1 MKLYKFPQQA
11 KVDRLIPKNK
21 FYEQGKANTKIEQLF
36 VNQVEN
42 IRWAYKLASS
52 TIHLQDQE
60 DLKEIQIFRVKSRV
74 EDLDVSI
81 LSFIDKLI
89 LTPIIF
95 EVVYQDKVK
104 VVATYKRLNQADKTK
119 AVIGQYYASEWLE
132 DHDRIELPLYLKL
145 ADLYEHFIAQILPIA
160 LSEDSG
166 DDDESVSIELKLQRA
181 QQLESLQK
189 QLDKLKSKLRT
200 EKQFNRK
207 VELNNQIRLLGA
219 QLDKLRNNNMLSLYT
234 TKIDNS
240 LK

>member
-11 KVDRLIPKNK
+11 KVNQLIPKNK

-36 VNQVEN
+36 VDQVEN

-74 EDLDVSI
+74 KDLDVSI
-81 LSFIDKLI
+81 LAFIDKLI

-95 EVVYQDKVK
+95 EVIYQDKVK
-104 VVATYKRLNQADKTK
+104 VVASYKRLSQVDKTK

-132 DHDRIELPLYLKL
+132 DHDRIELPIYLKL

-160 LSEDSG
+160 SNKDLEN
-166 DDDESVSIELKLQRA
+166 DDESVSIELQLQKA

-189 QLDKLKSKLRT
+189 QFDELQSKLRN
-200 EKQFNRK
+200 ERQFNRR
-207 VELNNQIRLLGA
+207 VELNKQLQNLQLQINR
-219 QLDKLRNNNMLSLYT
+219 
-234 TKIDNS
+234 IH
-240 LK
+240 

>member
-21 FYEQGKANTKIEQLF
+21 FYEQGKANSKIEQLF

-119 AVIGQYYASEWLE
+119 AVIGQYYASGWLE
-132 DHDRIELPLYLKL
+132 DVDRVELPLYLKL
-145 ADLYEHFIAQILPIA
+145 ADLYEHFIAQILPITS
-160 LSEDSG
+160 SEDSG
-166 DDDESVSIELKLQRA
+166 NDDESVSIELQLQRA

-200 EKQFNRK
+200 EKQFNRR
-207 VELNNQIRLLGA
+207 VELNKQLQNLQLQISR
-219 QLDKLRNNNMLSLYT
+219 
-234 TKIDNS
+234 IH
-240 LK
+240 

>member
-21 FYEQGKANTKIEQLF
+21 FYEQGRANSKIEQLF

-95 EVVYQDKVK
+95 EIVYQDKVK

-119 AVIGQYYASEWLE
+119 AVIGQYYASGWLE
-132 DHDRIELPLYLKL
+132 DADRVELPLYLKL

-160 LSEDSG
+160 LSKDQENDN
-166 DDDESVSIELKLQRA
+166 ESVSIELQLQKS

-189 QLDKLKSKLRT
+189 QLDKLKSKLRN
-200 EKQFNRK
+200 ERQFNRK
-207 VELNNQIRLLGA
+207 VELNKKVSELESQLA
-219 QLDKLRNNNMLSLYT
+219 QVRRG
-234 TKIDNS
+234 
-240 LK
+240 

>member
-1 MKLYKFPQQA
+1 MKLYKFPPQA

-21 FYEQGKANTKIEQLF
+21 FYEQGKANSKIEQLF

-145 ADLYEHFIAQILPIA
+145 ADLYEHFIAQILPITS
-160 LSEDSG
+160 SEDSG
-166 DDDESVSIELKLQRA
+166 NDDELVSIELKLQRA

-189 QLDKLKSKLRT
+189 QLDKLKSKLRN
-200 EKQFNRK
+200 ERQFNRK
-207 VELNNQIRLLGA
+207 VELNKKVSELESQLA
-219 QLDKLRNNNMLSLYT
+219 QVRRG
-234 TKIDNS
+234 
-240 LK
+240 

>member
-145 ADLYEHFIAQILPIA
+145 ADLYEHFIAQILPITS
-160 LSEDSG
+160 SEDSG
-166 DDDESVSIELKLQRA
+166 DDDESVSIELKLQKA

-189 QLDKLKSKLRT
+189 QLDKLKSKLRN
-200 EKQFNRK
+200 EKQFNRR
-207 VELNNQIRLLGA
+207 VELNKQLQNLQLQINR
-219 QLDKLRNNNMLSLYT
+219 
-234 TKIDNS
+234 IH
-240 LK
+240 

>member
-119 AVIGQYYASEWLE
+119 AVIGQYYASDWLE
-132 DHDRIELPLYLKL
+132 DADRVELPLYLKL
-145 ADLYEHFIAQILPIA
+145 ADLYEHFIAQILPITS
-160 LSEDSG
+160 SEDSG
-166 DDDESVSIELKLQRA
+166 DDDESVSIELKLQKA

-189 QLDKLKSKLRT
+189 QLDKLKSKLRN
-200 EKQFNRK
+200 ERQFNRK
-207 VELNNQIRLLGA
+207 VELNKKVSELESQLA
-219 QLDKLRNNNMLSLYT
+219 QVRRG
-234 TKIDNS
+234 
-240 LK
+240 

>member
-1 MKLYKFPQQA
+1 MKLYQFPQQA
-11 KVDRLIPKNK
+11 KVNQLIPKNK

-36 VNQVEN
+36 VDQVEN

-81 LSFIDKLI
+81 LAFIDKLI

-95 EVVYQDKVK
+95 EVVYQEKVK
-104 VVATYKRLNQADKTK
+104 IVASYKRLSQADKTK

-132 DHDRIELPLYLKL
+132 DHNRVELPLYLKL

-160 LSEDSG
+160 SSKDLENDE
-166 DDDESVSIELKLQRA
+166 ESVSIELQLQKA

-189 QLDKLKSKLRT
+189 QLAQLQSKLRN
-200 EKQFNRK
+200 ERQFNRR
-207 VELNNQIRLLGA
+207 VELNKQLQNLQLQINL
-219 QLDKLRNNNMLSLYT
+219 
-234 TKIDNS
+234 IH
-240 LK
+240 

>member
-1 MKLYKFPQQA
+1 MKIYKFPQQA

-21 FYEQGKANTKIEQLF
+21 LFQQGKANSKVEQLF
-36 VNQVEN
+36 VDQVEN

-219 QLDKLRNNNMLSLYT
+219 QLDKLRNNNML
-234 TKIDNS
+234 
-240 LK
+240 

>member
-1 MKLYKFPQQA
+1 MKLYKFPPQA

-21 FYEQGKANTKIEQLF
+21 FYEQGKANTKLEQLF
-36 VNQVEN
+36 VDQVEN

-119 AVIGQYYASEWLE
+119 AVIGQYYASDWLE
-132 DHDRIELPLYLKL
+132 DADHVELPFYLKL
-145 ADLYEHFIAQILPIA
+145 ADLYEHFIAQLLPIP
-160 LSEDSG
+160 SSKEQEN
-166 DDDESVSIELKLQRA
+166 DDESVSIELKLQKA
-181 QQLESLQK
+181 QQLESLLK
-189 QLDKLKSKLRT
+189 QFDHLKSKLRK
-200 EKQFNRK
+200 EKQFNRR
-207 VELNNQIRLLGA
+207 VELNK
-219 QLDKLRNNNMLSLYT
+219 QLQDLQLQ
-234 TKIDNS
+234 IDNIHEW
-240 LK
+240 LT

>member
-36 VNQVEN
+36 VDQVEN

-119 AVIGQYYASEWLE
+119 AVLGQYYASDWLE
-132 DHDRIELPLYLKL
+132 DADRVELPLYLKL
-145 ADLYEHFIAQILPIA
+145 ADLYEHFIEQLLPLA
-160 LSEDSG
+160 VSG
-166 DDDESVSIELKLQRA
+166 EQHQDRESISLEIKLQKA

-207 VELNNQIRLLGA
+207 VELNKHIHALESDLN
-219 QLDKLRNNNMLSLYT
+219 KLVN
-234 TKIDNS
+234 
-240 LK
+240 

>member
-11 KVDRLIPKNK
+11 KVNQLIPKNK

-36 VNQVEN
+36 VDQVEN

-74 EDLDVSI
+74 EDLDVSV

-104 VVATYKRLNQADKTK
+104 VVASYKRLSQVDKTK

-132 DHDRIELPLYLKL
+132 DHDRIDLPIYLKL
-145 ADLYEHFIAQILPIA
+145 ADLYEHFIAQILPTA
-160 LSEDSG
+160 SNKDLEN
-166 DDDESVSIELKLQRA
+166 DDESVSIELQLQKA

-189 QLDKLKSKLRT
+189 QLDKLKSKLRN
-200 EKQFNRK
+200 EKQFNRR
-207 VELNNQIRLLGA
+207 VELNKQLQNLQLQINR
-219 QLDKLRNNNMLSLYT
+219 
-234 TKIDNS
+234 IH
-240 LK
+240 

>member
-21 FYEQGKANTKIEQLF
+21 FYEQGKANSKIEQLF
-36 VNQVEN
+36 VDQVEN

-132 DHDRIELPLYLKL
+132 DHDRIELPIYLKL

-160 LSEDSG
+160 LSKDQENDN
-166 DDDESVSIELKLQRA
+166 ESVSIELQLQKS

-189 QLDKLKSKLRT
+189 QLNQLQSKLRN
-200 EKQFNRK
+200 ERQFNRR
-207 VELNNQIRLLGA
+207 VELNKQLQNLQLQINR
-219 QLDKLRNNNMLSLYT
+219 
-234 TKIDNS
+234 IH
-240 LK
+240 

>member
-1 MKLYKFPQQA
+1 MKLYKFPPQA

-36 VNQVEN
+36 VDQVEN

-145 ADLYEHFIAQILPIA
+145 ADLYEHFIAQILPITS
-160 LSEDSG
+160 SEDSG
-166 DDDESVSIELKLQRA
+166 DDDESVSIELKLQKA

-207 VELNNQIRLLGA
+207 VELNKHIHALESDLN
-219 QLDKLRNNNMLSLYT
+219 KLVN
-234 TKIDNS
+234 
-240 LK
+240 

>member
-21 FYEQGKANTKIEQLF
+21 FYEQGKANSKIEQLF

-74 EDLDVSI
+74 KDLDVSI

-119 AVIGQYYASEWLE
+119 AVVGQYYASDWLE
-132 DHDRIELPLYLKL
+132 DADRVDLPLYLKL
-145 ADLYEHFIAQILPIA
+145 ADLYEHFIAQILPITS
-160 LSEDSG
+160 SEDSG
-166 DDDESVSIELKLQRA
+166 DDDESVSIELKLQKA

-189 QLDKLKSKLRT
+189 QLDKLKSKLRN
-200 EKQFNRK
+200 EKQFNRR
-207 VELNNQIRLLGA
+207 VELNKQLQNLQLQINR
-219 QLDKLRNNNMLSLYT
+219 
-234 TKIDNS
+234 IH
-240 LK
+240 

>member
-1 MKLYKFPQQA
+1 MKIYKFPQQA

-21 FYEQGKANTKIEQLF
+21 FYEQGKANSKVEQLF
-36 VNQVEN
+36 VDQVEN

-132 DHDRIELPLYLKL
+132 DADRVELPLYLKL
-145 ADLYEHFIAQILPIA
+145 ADLYEHFIAQILPITS
-160 LSEDSG
+160 SEDSG

-189 QLDKLKSKLRT
+189 QLDKLKSKLRN
-200 EKQFNRK
+200 ERQFNRK
-207 VELNNQIRLLGA
+207 VELNKKVSELESQLA
-219 QLDKLRNNNMLSLYT
+219 QVRKG
-234 TKIDNS
+234 
-240 LK
+240 

>member
-1 MKLYKFPQQA
+1 MKLYKFPPQA

-21 FYEQGKANTKIEQLF
+21 FYEQGKANTKLEQLF
-36 VNQVEN
+36 VDQVEN

-104 VVATYKRLNQADKTK
+104 VIATYKRLNQADKTK

-132 DHDRIELPLYLKL
+132 DHDRVELPLYLKL
-145 ADLYEHFIAQILPIA
+145 ADLYEHFIAQILPITS
-160 LSEDSG
+160 SEDSG
-166 DDDESVSIELKLQRA
+166 DDDESVSIELKLQKA

-207 VELNNQIRLLGA
+207 VELNKHIHALESDLN
-219 QLDKLRNNNMLSLYT
+219 KLVN
-234 TKIDNS
+234 
-240 LK
+240 

>member
-36 VNQVEN
+36 VDQVEN

-145 ADLYEHFIAQILPIA
+145 ADLYEHFIAQILPITS
-160 LSEDSG
+160 SEDSG
-166 DDDESVSIELKLQRA
+166 NDDELVSIELKLQRA

-207 VELNNQIRLLGA
+207 VELNKHIHALESDLN
-219 QLDKLRNNNMLSLYT
+219 KLVN
-234 TKIDNS
+234 
-240 LK
+240 

>member
-104 VVATYKRLNQADKTK
+104 VVASYKRLNQANKTK

-145 ADLYEHFIAQILPIA
+145 ADLYEHFIAQILPITS
-160 LSEDSG
+160 SEDSG
-166 DDDESVSIELKLQRA
+166 NDDELVSIELKLQRA

-207 VELNNQIRLLGA
+207 VEFNKHIHALESDLN
-219 QLDKLRNNNMLSLYT
+219 KLVN
-234 TKIDNS
+234 
-240 LK
+240 

>member
-132 DHDRIELPLYLKL
+132 DHDRIELPIYLKL
-145 ADLYEHFIAQILPIA
+145 ADLYEYFIAQILPITS
-160 LSEDSG
+160 SEDSG
-166 DDDESVSIELKLQRA
+166 DDDESVSIELKLQKA

-207 VELNNQIRLLGA
+207 VELNKHIHALESDLN
-219 QLDKLRNNNMLSLYT
+219 KLVN
-234 TKIDNS
+234 
-240 LK
+240 

>member
-1 MKLYKFPQQA
+1 M
-11 KVDRLIPKNK
+11 DRLIPKNK

-119 AVIGQYYASEWLE
+119 AVIGQYYASGWLE
-132 DHDRIELPLYLKL
+132 DVDRVELPLYLKL
-145 ADLYEHFIAQILPIA
+145 ADLYEHFIAQILPITS
-160 LSEDSG
+160 SEDSG
-166 DDDESVSIELKLQRA
+166 DDDESVSIELQLQRA

-207 VELNNQIRLLGA
+207 VEFNKHIHALESDLN
-219 QLDKLRNNNMLSLYT
+219 KLVN
-234 TKIDNS
+234 
-240 LK
+240 

>member
-1 MKLYKFPQQA
+1 MKIYKFPQQA

-36 VNQVEN
+36 VDQVEN

-132 DHDRIELPLYLKL
+132 DHDRVELPLYLKL

-160 LSEDSG
+160 LSKDQENDN
-166 DDDESVSIELKLQRA
+166 ESVSIELQLQKS

-189 QLDKLKSKLRT
+189 QLNQLKSKLRN
-200 EKQFNRK
+200 EKQFNRR
-207 VELNNQIRLLGA
+207 VELNKQLQNLQLQINR
-219 QLDKLRNNNMLSLYT
+219 
-234 TKIDNS
+234 IH
-240 LK
+240 

>member
-36 VNQVEN
+36 VDQVEN

-119 AVIGQYYASEWLE
+119 AVIDQYYASEWLE

-145 ADLYEHFIAQILPIA
+145 ADLYEHFIAQILPITS
-160 LSEDSG
+160 SEDSG
-166 DDDESVSIELKLQRA
+166 NDDESVSIELKLQRA

-207 VELNNQIRLLGA
+207 VELNKKVSELESQLA
-219 QLDKLRNNNMLSLYT
+219 QARRG
-234 TKIDNS
+234 
-240 LK
+240 

>member
-104 VVATYKRLNQADKTK
+104 VIATYKRLNQADKTK
-119 AVIGQYYASEWLE
+119 AVIGQYYTSDWLE
-132 DHDRIELPLYLKL
+132 LNDRIELPLYLKL
-145 ADLYEHFIAQILPIA
+145 ADLYEHFIEQLLPLA
-160 LSEDSG
+160 VSG
-166 DDDESVSIELKLQRA
+166 EQHQDRESISLEIKLQKA
-181 QQLESLQK
+181 QQLEGLLK
-189 QLDKLKSKLRT
+189 QFDQLKAKLRN
-200 EKQFNRK
+200 EKQFNRR
-207 VELNNQIRLLGA
+207 VELNKQLQDLQLQINRIHEWL
-219 QLDKLRNNNMLSLYT
+219 T
-234 TKIDNS
+234 
-240 LK
+240 

>member
-1 MKLYKFPQQA
+1 MKLYKFPPQA

-160 LSEDSG
+160 LSKDQENDN
-166 DDDESVSIELKLQRA
+166 ESFSIELQLQKS

-189 QLDKLKSKLRT
+189 QLAKLKSKLRT

-207 VELNNQIRLLGA
+207 VEFNKHIHALESDLN
-219 QLDKLRNNNMLSLYT
+219 KLVN
-234 TKIDNS
+234 
-240 LK
+240 

>member
-21 FYEQGKANTKIEQLF
+21 FYEQGKANIKIEQLF

-160 LSEDSG
+160 SSKDQEN
-166 DDDESVSIELKLQRA
+166 DDESVSIELQLQKA

-219 QLDKLRNNNMLSLYT
+219 QLDKLRNNNML
-234 TKIDNS
+234 
-240 LK
+240 

>member
-21 FYEQGKANTKIEQLF
+21 FYEQGKANSKIEQLF

-95 EVVYQDKVK
+95 EIVYQDKVK

-119 AVIGQYYASEWLE
+119 AVIGQYYASGWLE
-132 DHDRIELPLYLKL
+132 DADRVELPLYLKL
-145 ADLYEHFIAQILPIA
+145 ADLYEHFIAQLLPIT
-160 LSEDSG
+160 LREDQG
-166 DDDESVSIELKLQRA
+166 NHDESVSIELQLQKA

-189 QLDKLKSKLRT
+189 QFDQLQSKLRN
-200 EKQFNRK
+200 ERQFNRR
-207 VELNNQIRLLGA
+207 VELNKQLQNLQLQINR
-219 QLDKLRNNNMLSLYT
+219 
-234 TKIDNS
+234 IH
-240 LK
+240 

>member
-104 VVATYKRLNQADKTK
+104 VIATYKRLNQADKTK
-119 AVIGQYYASEWLE
+119 AVLDQYYASEWLE
-132 DHDRIELPLYLKL
+132 DHDRVELPLYLKL
-145 ADLYEHFIAQILPIA
+145 ADLYEHFIAQILPITS
-160 LSEDSG
+160 SEDSAN
-166 DDDESVSIELKLQRA
+166 DDESVSIELQLQKA

-189 QLDKLKSKLRT
+189 QLDKLKSKLRN
-200 EKQFNRK
+200 EKQFNRR
-207 VELNNQIRLLGA
+207 VELNKQLQNLQLQINR
-219 QLDKLRNNNMLSLYT
+219 
-234 TKIDNS
+234 IH
-240 LK
+240 

>member
-1 MKLYKFPQQA
+1 MKLYKFPPQA

-36 VNQVEN
+36 VDQVEN

-132 DHDRIELPLYLKL
+132 DHDRVELPLYLKL

-160 LSEDSG
+160 LSKDQENDN
-166 DDDESVSIELKLQRA
+166 ESFSIELQLQKS

-219 QLDKLRNNNMLSLYT
+219 QLDKLRNNNVL
-234 TKIDNS
+234 
-240 LK
+240 

>member
-21 FYEQGKANTKIEQLF
+21 LFQQGKANSKVEQLF
-36 VNQVEN
+36 VDQVEN

-132 DHDRIELPLYLKL
+132 DHDRIELPIYLKL

-160 LSEDSG
+160 SSKDQEN
-166 DDDESVSIELKLQRA
+166 DDESVSIELQLQKS

-189 QLDKLKSKLRT
+189 QLDKLKSKLRS

-207 VELNNQIRLLGA
+207 VELNKQIHAIESDLN
-219 QLDKLRNNNMLSLYT
+219 KLMN
-234 TKIDNS
+234 
-240 LK
+240 

>member
-145 ADLYEHFIAQILPIA
+145 ADLYEHFITQILPIA
-160 LSEDSG
+160 SSKDQEN
-166 DDDESVSIELKLQRA
+166 DDESVSIELQLQKS

-189 QLDKLKSKLRT
+189 QLDKLKSKLRN
-200 EKQFNRK
+200 EKQFNRR
-207 VELNNQIRLLGA
+207 VELNKQLQNLQLQINR
-219 QLDKLRNNNMLSLYT
+219 
-234 TKIDNS
+234 IH
-240 LK
+240 

>member
-21 FYEQGKANTKIEQLF
+21 FYEQGKANSKIEQLF
-36 VNQVEN
+36 VDQVEN

-119 AVIGQYYASEWLE
+119 AVIGQYYASDWLE
-132 DHDRIELPLYLKL
+132 DHDRVELPLYLKL
-145 ADLYEHFIAQILPIA
+145 ADLYEHFIAQILPITS
-160 LSEDSG
+160 SEDSG
-166 DDDESVSIELKLQRA
+166 DDDKSVSIQLKLQKA

-207 VELNNQIRLLGA
+207 VELNKHIHALESDLN
-219 QLDKLRNNNMLSLYT
+219 KLVN
-234 TKIDNS
+234 
-240 LK
+240 

>member
-1 MKLYKFPQQA
+1 MKLYKFPPQA

-21 FYEQGKANTKIEQLF
+21 FYEQGKANTKIEQRF
-36 VNQVEN
+36 VDQVEN

-119 AVIGQYYASEWLE
+119 AVIGQYYASGWLE
-132 DHDRIELPLYLKL
+132 DADRVELPLYLKL
-145 ADLYEHFIAQILPIA
+145 ADLYEHFIAQLLPITS
-160 LSEDSG
+160 SEDSG
-166 DDDESVSIELKLQRA
+166 NDDESVSIELQLQKS

-207 VELNNQIRLLGA
+207 VELNKHIHALESDLN
-219 QLDKLRNNNMLSLYT
+219 KLVN
-234 TKIDNS
+234 
-240 LK
+240 

>member
-21 FYEQGKANTKIEQLF
+21 FYEQGKANSKIEQLF
-36 VNQVEN
+36 VDQVEN

-74 EDLDVSI
+74 EDLDVSV

-104 VVATYKRLNQADKTK
+104 VIATYKRLNQADKTK
-119 AVIGQYYASEWLE
+119 AVIGQYYASGWLE
-132 DHDRIELPLYLKL
+132 DVDRVELPLYLKL
-145 ADLYEHFIAQILPIA
+145 ADLYEHFITQLLPIA
-160 LSEDSG
+160 SSKNQENDN
-166 DDDESVSIELKLQRA
+166 ESVSIEFQLQKS

-207 VELNNQIRLLGA
+207 VELNKHIHALESDLN
-219 QLDKLRNNNMLSLYT
+219 KLVN
-234 TKIDNS
+234 
-240 LK
+240 

>member
-132 DHDRIELPLYLKL
+132 DHDRVELPLYLKL
-145 ADLYEHFIAQILPIA
+145 ADLYEHFIAQLLPIT
-160 LSEDSG
+160 SREDQG
-166 DDDESVSIELKLQRA
+166 NHDESVSIELQLQKS

-207 VELNNQIRLLGA
+207 VELNKHIHALESDLN
-219 QLDKLRNNNMLSLYT
+219 KLVN
-234 TKIDNS
+234 
-240 LK
+240 